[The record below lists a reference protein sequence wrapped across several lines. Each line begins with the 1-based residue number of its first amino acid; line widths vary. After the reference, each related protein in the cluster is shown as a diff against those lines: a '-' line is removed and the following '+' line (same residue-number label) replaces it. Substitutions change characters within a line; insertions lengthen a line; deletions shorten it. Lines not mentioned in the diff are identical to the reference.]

1 MSKPKSPLDLLTNDP
16 VELSLITLKSKLVT
30 TVKLMI
36 VDNGWTQAQAATE
49 IGVSQSRISNLM
61 NGQLSKFS
69 IDTLLE
75 ILGKLGYLMD
85 VSFDPKDNINP
96 IKMEIKRTAV

>member
-49 IGVSQSRISNLM
+49 IGVSQPRISNLM